1 MKDVCSLIWL
11 ALIGLFRSRAS
22 LQAEILTLR
31 HQLNVLRRKSPQR
44 LIFTSIDRL
53 VFAGLYRLAPGVL
66 DALKIVRPET
76 VIRWHRAGF
85 RAYWRWKSR
94 PRGGRPK
101 TPLEI
106 RQLIREI
113 SLANPLWGAPRIHGE
128 LLKLGIDVGQTTVAK
143 YMARGRRPRSQGWKT
158 FLHNHADGIASM
170 DLFVVPTISFRL
182 LYGLLILHHD
192 RRQILWLG
200 VTAHPTAEWIS
211 RQLTEAYGWKVEPR
225 YIIRDRDAV
234 YGDVFIRRL
243 RAMGIRD
250 RPTALR
256 SPWQNGYCERAIGSI
271 RRECLDHVV
280 VFGSGISA
288 ICCDLTRPTITRL
301 ARCTLLVFI
310 DDATS
315 RLMHLQFVES
325 ESTFDYFAATRA
337 YLERY
342 GKPVALYS
350 DKHGVFRVNRKDAIG
365 GDGLTQFGRALHAL
379 NIDIIC
385 ANSSQAKGRVERANG
400 TLQDR
405 LVKEMR
411 LSGIDSIAAG
421 NAFLPAF
428 MEQYNARFAKAP
440 LEDRDVHRPLAGHD
454 DLDDAFAWKEERT
467 VSMNLTLQYDQVL
480 FILEPTGIARSLA
493 RKRVTVIDYPDGR
506 LAIRHNGVDLPYR
519 TFDKRPQVNQAA
531 IVENKR
537 LGPILAYIAEQ
548 QKKLDMSRSA
558 KAPRRR
564 GQKNHMFKVG

>member
-1 MKDVCSLIWL
+1 MATGIIRERYPDFGPTL
-11 ALIGLFRSRAS
+11 A
-22 LQAEILTLR
+22 AEKLAELHDIHLARETVR
-31 HQLNVLRRKSPQR
+31 QWM
-44 LIFTSIDRL
+44 IT
-53 VFAGLYRLAPGVL
+53 AGLWKDRRARLKTVHQPRYRRDCL
-66 DALKIVRPET
+66 
-76 VIRWHRAGF
+76 
-85 RAYWRWKSR
+85 
-94 PRGGRPK
+94 
-101 TPLEI
+101 
-106 RQLIREI
+106 
-113 SLANPLWGAPRIHGE
+113 GE
-128 LLKLGIDVGQTTVAK
+128 LIQIDGSEHWWFE
-143 YMARGRRPRSQGWKT
+143 ARGPQ
-158 FLHNHADGIASM
+158 
-170 DLFVVPTISFRL
+170 
-182 LYGLLILHHD
+182 
-192 RRQILWLG
+192 
-200 VTAHPTAEWIS
+200 
-211 RQLTEAYGWKVEPR
+211 
-225 YIIRDRDAV
+225 
-234 YGDVFIRRL
+234 
-243 RAMGIRD
+243 
-250 RPTALR
+250 
-256 SPWQNGYCERAIGSI
+256 
-271 RRECLDHVV
+271 
-280 VFGSGISA
+280 
-288 ICCDLTRPTITRL
+288 
-301 ARCTLLVFI
+301 CTLLVFI

-325 ESTFDYFAATRA
+325 ESTFDYFTATRA

-342 GKPVALYS
+342 GKPVAFYS

-365 GDGLTQFGRALHAL
+365 GDGMTQFGRALHAL

-411 LSGIDSIAAG
+411 LSGIDTIAAG

-440 LEDRDVHRPLAGHD
+440 FDDRDVHRTLVAGHD

-467 VSMNLTLQYDQVL
+467 VSVNLTLQYDQVL

-506 LAIRHNGVDLPYR
+506 LTIRYNGVDLPYR